1 MKPYKHQQ
9 EVIDAD
15 PKRTALFFSCGT
27 GKTFLALSLAEGN
40 TLVICPK
47 TIRDA
52 KTWENQLQSIV
63 VHKISFLKVISK
75 EEFKRDHEDL
85 PKFQTVIID
94 EVHTVCGLTPNTRYV
109 KKQAIPKASQ
119 LFEACQEYLKRNK
132 PDRLYLC
139 TATPVKNPMSVLA
152 AAWLLGKDW
161 DFYNWRATFYVRLPM
176 PGRAEI
182 WGVKKDSETKNRLA
196 KVVKSLGFT
205 GKMSDFTDVPE
216 QTHIVKHIPLSTA
229 QEKRLKEIPMEYPDP
244 IVLVGKQHQIEQGV
258 LKGNEFEKSETFD
271 TGKIDAILDLCEQYD
286 KVIVFA
292 KYTEQIGLIEQAI
305 KKAGVPVYCLTG
317 ATKDRGN
324 LIKEAEASNRCL
336 VVCQSQI
343 SAGYELPSFRC
354 TIYASESWS
363 IVDHVQSVG
372 RSLRMNKLAPNLYVY
387 LVSGKVDK
395 AVRDSII
402 NKKDFDARVYLK
414 L

>member
-9 EVIDAD
+9 EVIDKD
-15 PKRTALFFSCGT
+15 PKYSLFAFGCGC

-52 KTWENQLQSIV
+52 KTWENQLRSIV

-75 EEFKRDHEDL
+75 EEFKRDYESL
-85 PKFQTVIID
+85 PKFNTVIID
-94 EVHTVCGLTPNTRYV
+94 EVHTVLGLTPNIRY
-109 KKQAIPKASQ
+109 KNKMPIPKASQ
-119 LFEACQEYLKRNK
+119 LFEACREYLKHNN
-132 PDRLYLC
+132 PERLYLC

-161 DFYNWRATFYVRLPM
+161 NFYNWRDTFMVRLPM

-182 WGVKKDSETKNRLA
+182 WGVKKDSNSKDQLA
-196 KVVKSLGFT
+196 KAVKSLGFT
-205 GKMSDFTDVPE
+205 GKLSDFADVPP
-216 QTHIVKHIPLSTA
+216 QTHIVKHIPLSA
-229 QEKRLKEIPMEYPDP
+229 SQEKRLKEIPMEYPDP

-258 LKGNEFEKSETFD
+258 LKGNEFEKSETFES
-271 TGKIDAILDLCEQYD
+271 GKIDAILDLCEQYD
-286 KVIVFA
+286 KVLVFA
-292 KYTEQIGLIEQAI
+292 KYTEQIELITGAS
-305 KKAGVPVYCLTG
+305 KKSGVPVYTLTG
-317 ATKDRGN
+317 ATKDRGA
-324 LIKEAEASNRCL
+324 LIKEAEASDRCL